1 MTSLVHAAPFLPP
14 PSRRRAGIA
23 LTLLVHAA
31 LFLGWQATR
40 EPPSPAASEPRGMTI
55 QWIHLQPLPVPAPR
69 REEAR
74 PQPVRPR
81 TPVEPRAI
89 TLPRATLAPPPV
101 AVPAA
106 PAATPAPATAASST
120 QPAAQSAAQS
130 ADTVP
135 PSGATAPAPS
145 ARALLENARRAAG
158 GIDRTL
164 RKENN
169 PYIVAPLDS
178 PEIRMRK
185 GMQAAADMAPNAW
198 YEAPKTEEL
207 VNNTGD
213 GARRTRVI
221 SGGGT
226 YCITERAPTTS
237 IDMIEKHGKQ
247 RITSCP
253 GHESPASAQE
263 WRTARD

>member
-1 MTSLVHAAPFLPP
+1 MTSLAHAAPFLPP

-23 LTLLVHAA
+23 LTVLVHAT

-40 EPPSPAASEPRGMTI
+40 KPPSAAPPDPQRMTI
-55 QWIHLQPLPVPAPR
+55 QWIRLQPLPAPAPR
-69 REEAR
+69 RDDAQ

-81 TPVEPRAI
+81 APAEPRAI
-89 TLPRATLAPPPV
+89 TLPRVALVPPPV

-106 PAATPAPATAASST
+106 PAAPSAAPAP
-120 QPAAQSAAQS
+120 SAAQS
-130 ADTVP
+130 ADTTSAP
-135 PSGATAPAPS
+135 TTAAPAPS

-158 GIDRTL
+158 GVDRAL

-178 PEIRMRK
+178 PQIRMRK
-185 GMQAAADMAPNAW
+185 GMQAAADMAPGAW
-198 YEAPKTEEL
+198 YEAPKIEEL

-226 YCITERAPTTS
+226 YCITERATNTS

-247 RITSCP
+247 RLTNCP
-253 GHESPASAQE
+253 AHESPAGAQE